1 MMIKKNLLLISMG
14 VVIAMGTMGCGANEK
29 TLSNRSNELQAEIQ
43 ELEIQKETLENQIV
57 DMKEEKGIAKYVV
70 TFEIKQ
76 SHFSLDVTKHIKD
89 AMNAIEIE
97 IPVDKEYYD
106 NVDVGDTINNDF
118 RVGSMVMKGSFGS
131 WNVTIKDKDIR
142 Q

>member
-14 VVIAMGTMGCGANEK
+14 IVIAMGTMGCGANEE
-29 TLSNRSNELQAEIQ
+29 TLSNRSKELQAEIQ
-43 ELEIQKETLENQIV
+43 ELEIQKENLENQIV
-57 DMKEEKGIAKYVV
+57 DIKEEKGIAKYVV

-76 SHFSLDVTKHIKD
+76 SHFSLDITKHIKD

-106 NVDVGDTINNDF
+106 NVDVGDTINDDF
-118 RVGSMVMKGSFGS
+118 RVGSLVMKGSFGS
-131 WNVTIKDKDIR
+131 WDVTVKGKDIR
-142 Q
+142 

>member
-14 VVIAMGTMGCGANEK
+14 IVIAMGTMGCGANEE
-29 TLSNRSNELQAEIQ
+29 TLSNRSKELQAEIQ

-57 DMKEEKGIAKYVV
+57 DIKEDKGIAKYVV

-76 SHFSLDVTKHIKD
+76 SHFSLDITKHIKD
-89 AMNAIEIE
+89 AMNAIEVE

-106 NVDVGDTINNDF
+106 NVDVGDTINDYF
-118 RVGSMVMKGSFGS
+118 RVGSLVMKGSFGS
-131 WNVTIKDKDIR
+131 WDVTVKGKDIR
-142 Q
+142 

>member
-14 VVIAMGTMGCGANEK
+14 VVIAMGTMGCGANEE
-29 TLSNRSNELQAEIQ
+29 TLSNRSKELQAEIQ

-57 DMKEEKGIAKYVV
+57 DIKEDKGIAKYVV

-76 SHFSLDVTKHIKD
+76 SHFSLDITKHIKD

-106 NVDVGDTINNDF
+106 NVDVGDTINDDF
-118 RVGSMVMKGSFGS
+118 RVGSLVMKGSFGS
-131 WNVTIKDKDIR
+131 WDVTVKGKDIR
-142 Q
+142 

>member
-14 VVIAMGTMGCGANEK
+14 VVIAMGTMGCGANEE
-29 TLSNRSNELQAEIQ
+29 TLSNRSKELQAEIQ

-57 DMKEEKGIAKYVV
+57 DIKEDKGIAKYVV

-76 SHFSLDVTKHIKD
+76 SHFSLDITKHIKD

-118 RVGSMVMKGSFGS
+118 RVGSMVMKGSFGN
-131 WNVTIKDKDIR
+131 WDVTVKGKDIR
-142 Q
+142 

>member
-1 MMIKKNLLLISMG
+1 MDI
-14 VVIAMGTMGCGANEK
+14 
-29 TLSNRSNELQAEIQ
+29 
-43 ELEIQKETLENQIV
+43 
-57 DMKEEKGIAKYVV
+57 
-70 TFEIKQ
+70 
-76 SHFSLDVTKHIKD
+76 TKHIKD

-131 WNVTIKDKDIR
+131 WDVTVKGKDIR
-142 Q
+142 

>member
-1 MMIKKNLLLISMG
+1 MIKKKLLLIST
-14 VVIAMGTMGCGANEK
+14 VIAIAMGTIGCGVNEK
-29 TLSNRSNELQAEIQ
+29 TLSNRSNELKAEIQ

>member
-1 MMIKKNLLLISMG
+1 MIKKKLLLIST
-14 VVIAMGTMGCGANEK
+14 VIAIAMGTIGCGANEEA
-29 TLSNRSNELQAEIQ
+29 LSNRSKELQAEIQ

-57 DMKEEKGIAKYVV
+57 DIKEDKGIAKYVV

-76 SHFSLDVTKHIKD
+76 SHFSLDITKHIKD

-131 WNVTIKDKDIR
+131 WDVTVKGKDIR
-142 Q
+142 

>member
-1 MMIKKNLLLISMG
+1 MIKKKLLLIST
-14 VVIAMGTMGCGANEK
+14 VIAIAMGTMGCGSNEE

-57 DMKEEKGIAKYVV
+57 DIKEGKGIAKYVV

-76 SHFSLDVTKHIKD
+76 SHFSLDITKHIKD

-97 IPVDKEYYD
+97 VPVDKEYYD
-106 NVDVGDTINNDF
+106 NVDVGDTINDDF

-131 WNVTIKDKDIR
+131 WDVTVKGKDIR
-142 Q
+142 

>member
-14 VVIAMGTMGCGANEK
+14 IVIAIGTMGCGTNEK

-131 WNVTIKDKDIR
+131 WDVIVKGKDIR
-142 Q
+142 

>member
-14 VVIAMGTMGCGANEK
+14 IVIAMGTMGCGANEE
-29 TLSNRSNELQAEIQ
+29 TLSNRSKELQAEIQ

-57 DMKEEKGIAKYVV
+57 DIKEDKGIAKYVV

-76 SHFSLDVTKHIKD
+76 SHFSLDITKHIKD

-131 WNVTIKDKDIR
+131 WDVTVKGKDIR
-142 Q
+142 

>member
-1 MMIKKNLLLISMG
+1 MIKKKLLLIST
-14 VVIAMGTMGCGANEK
+14 VIAIEMGTMGCGSNEE

-57 DMKEEKGIAKYVV
+57 DIKEEKGIAKYVV

-76 SHFSLDVTKHIKD
+76 SHFSLDITKHIKD

-106 NVDVGDTINNDF
+106 NVDVGDTINDDF
-118 RVGSMVMKGSFGS
+118 RVGSLVMKGSFGS
-131 WNVTIKDKDIR
+131 WDVTVKGKDIR
-142 Q
+142 

>member
-14 VVIAMGTMGCGANEK
+14 IVIAMGTMGCGANEE

-43 ELEIQKETLENQIV
+43 ELEIQKENLENQIV
-57 DMKEEKGIAKYVV
+57 DIKEDKGIAKYVV

-76 SHFSLDVTKHIKD
+76 SHFSLDITKHIKD
-89 AMNAIEIE
+89 AMNAIEVE

-106 NVDVGDTINNDF
+106 NVDVGDTINDDF

-131 WNVTIKDKDIR
+131 WDVTVKGKDIR
-142 Q
+142 

>member
-1 MMIKKNLLLISMG
+1 MIKKKLLLIST
-14 VVIAMGTMGCGANEK
+14 VIAIAMGTIGCGVNEK

-97 IPVDKEYYD
+97 RPVDKEYYD

-131 WNVTIKDKDIR
+131 WDVTVKGKDIR
-142 Q
+142 

>member
-1 MMIKKNLLLISMG
+1 MIKKKLLLIST
-14 VVIAMGTMGCGANEK
+14 VIVIAMGTMGCGANEE
-29 TLSNRSNELQAEIQ
+29 TLSNRSKELQAEIQ

-57 DMKEEKGIAKYVV
+57 DIKEDKGIAKYVV

-76 SHFSLDVTKHIKD
+76 SHFSLDITKHIKD

-131 WNVTIKDKDIR
+131 WDVTVKGKDIR
-142 Q
+142 

>member
-1 MMIKKNLLLISMG
+1 MIKKKLLLIST
-14 VVIAMGTMGCGANEK
+14 VIAIAMGTIGCGANEEA
-29 TLSNRSNELQAEIQ
+29 LSNRSNELQAEIQ

-76 SHFSLDVTKHIKD
+76 SHFSFDVTKHIKD

-106 NVDVGDTINNDF
+106 SVDVGDTINNDF

-131 WNVTIKDKDIR
+131 WDVTVKGKDIR
-142 Q
+142 

>member
-1 MMIKKNLLLISMG
+1 MIKKKLLLIST
-14 VVIAMGTMGCGANEK
+14 VIAIAMGTIGCGANEEA
-29 TLSNRSNELQAEIQ
+29 LSNRSNELQAEIQ

-76 SHFSLDVTKHIKD
+76 SHFSFDVTKHIKD

-106 NVDVGDTINNDF
+106 SVDVGDTINNDF
-118 RVGSMVMKGSFGS
+118 RVGSLALKGSFGT
-131 WNVTIKDKDIR
+131 WNIEVIDKRIEY
-142 Q
+142 

>member
-14 VVIAMGTMGCGANEK
+14 VVIAMGTMGCGANEE
-29 TLSNRSNELQAEIQ
+29 TLSNRSKELQAEIQ

-57 DMKEEKGIAKYVV
+57 DIKEDKGIAKYVV

-76 SHFSLDVTKHIKD
+76 SHFSLDITKHIKD

-131 WNVTIKDKDIR
+131 WDVTVKGKDIR
-142 Q
+142 